1 MNTRELEEKTT
12 IRFCGEACSNS
23 TDCCS
28 FQFSPSR
35 EICGFNKGC
44 VPTHV
49 QFQDNICCIPN
60 EKGGRSQF
68 FPGIIFIVTEI
79 CDQPSSIVTSSEY
92 DEDTTGENV
101 LSDCNDETSDRYW
114 KAPTGRTGSEAEL
127 VLELGCMIRMEHI
140 SLRNGFGD
148 FGTTKYSLWG
158 ARSKRNPWVLLHNG
172 TLSNIGESVSLI

>member
-12 IRFCGEACSNS
+12 IGYCAEACSNS

-28 FQFSPSR
+28 FEFSPSR
-35 EICGFNKGC
+35 EICSFNKGC

-60 EKGGRSQF
+60 EKGCRSQF

-101 LSDCNDETSDRYW
+101 LSDCIEETSDKYW
-114 KAPTGRTGSEAEL
+114 KAPTGSEAEI
-127 VLELGCMIRMEHI
+127 VLDQDGAHFFKKWLWRFWNNKIFTLGRKIQKKSMGIA
-140 SLRNGFGD
+140 SQWN
-148 FGTTKYSLWG
+148 S
-158 ARSKRNPWVLLHNG
+158 
-172 TLSNIGESVSLI
+172 